1 MRLIL
6 EDILSSTALWADYI
20 CLEEIE
26 GEPLK
31 KLTIEELDVLQ
42 MKVGELRMF
51 ARHLLPKIKYEG
63 DQ

>member
-42 MKVGELRMF
+42 QKVGELRMF
-51 ARHLLPKIKYEG
+51 G
-63 DQ
+63 S